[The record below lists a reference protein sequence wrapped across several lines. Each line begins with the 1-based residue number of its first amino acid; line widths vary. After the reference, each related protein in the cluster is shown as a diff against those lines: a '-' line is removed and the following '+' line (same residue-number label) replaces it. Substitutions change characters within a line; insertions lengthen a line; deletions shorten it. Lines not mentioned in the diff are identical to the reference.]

1 MLILN
6 LPLVTETGSELVLEM
21 AEDQM
26 VMVVVVD
33 LMVMEEVMAKDL
45 LEMEEVMAVGLK
57 DQLDHL
63 VLVEE
68 RAMADEARVDQE
80 DQEDRQEVWE
90 EWEG

>member
-33 LMVMEEVMAKDL
+33 LMVMEEVMA
-45 LEMEEVMAVGLK
+45 VGLK

-63 VLVEE
+63 VLVED

-80 DQEDRQEVWE
+80 DQQEVWE

>member
-33 LMVMEEVMAKDL
+33 LMVMEEVMA
-45 LEMEEVMAVGLK
+45 VGLK

-63 VLVEE
+63 VLVED

>member
-6 LPLVTETGSELVLEM
+6 LPLVTEMGSEVVLEM

-33 LMVMEEVMAKDL
+33 PMVMEEVMAKDL
-45 LEMEEVMAVGLK
+45 LEMEEVMAVVLK

-63 VLVEE
+63 VLVED
-68 RAMADEARVDQE
+68 RAMGDEARVDQE
-80 DQEDRQEVWE
+80 DQEDQQEV
-90 EWEG
+90 

>member
-1 MLILN
+1 MLILI
-6 LPLVTETGSELVLEM
+6 LPLVMEM

-45 LEMEEVMAVGLK
+45 LEMAEVMAVGLK

-63 VLVEE
+63 VLVEDQ
-68 RAMADEARVDQE
+68 AMVDEARVDQE
-80 DQEDRQEVWE
+80 DQEDQEDQQEV
-90 EWEG
+90 

>member
-6 LPLVTETGSELVLEM
+6 LPLVMEMGSEVVLEM

-26 VMVVVVD
+26 VMAVVVD

-45 LEMEEVMAVGLK
+45 LEMAEVMAVGLK

-63 VLVEE
+63 VLVEDQ
-68 RAMADEARVDQE
+68 AMVDEARVDQE
-80 DQEDRQEVWE
+80 DQEDQQEV
-90 EWEG
+90 